1 MSKVGEHYRERQ
13 EMGLEHDGSED
24 ESNYKTKKINY
35 QTHND
40 VIIKTTGT
48 SFRGDIRLDYYDI
61 LSRLGKPRDGD
72 EYKIDVAWEIEF
84 DDGTVATLYNWKNG
98 RNYCGE
104 DGLKPCQIDEWN
116 IGGFKSDAVE
126 KVYELF
132 KKEDKCS

>member
-40 VIIKTTGT
+40 VIIKISGT
-48 SFRGDIRLDYYDI
+48 SFLGDIGLDYYDI
-61 LSRLGKPRDGD
+61 VSRLGRPQDGD
-72 EYKIDVAWEIEF
+72 GYKVDAEWNIEF

-104 DGLKPCQIDEWN
+104 DGLDLHQIDEWH
-116 IGGFKSDAVE
+116 IGGFNSYAIDR
-126 KVYELF
+126 VYKLF
-132 KKEDKCS
+132 KKEGKWS

>member
-40 VIIKTTGT
+40 VIIKISGT
-48 SFRGDIRLDYYDI
+48 SFLGDIGLDYYDI
-61 LSRLGKPRDGD
+61 VSRLGRPQDGD
-72 EYKIDVAWEIEF
+72 GYKVDAEWNIEF

-104 DGLKPCQIDEWN
+104 DGLDLHQIDEWH
-116 IGGFKSDAVE
+116 IGGFNSDAIDR
-126 KVYELF
+126 VYKLF
-132 KKEDKCS
+132 KKEGKWS

>member
-40 VIIKTTGT
+40 VIIKISGT
-48 SFRGDIRLDYYDI
+48 SFLGDIGLDYYDI
-61 LSRLGKPRDGD
+61 VSRLGRPQDGD
-72 EYKIDVAWEIEF
+72 GYKVDAEWNIEF

-104 DGLKPCQIDEWN
+104 DGLDLHQIDEWH
-116 IGGFKSDAVE
+116 IGGFEKDAVDRI
-126 KVYELF
+126 YELF